1 MIKLK
6 IKDIEKKVF
15 FKVKKYYKA
24 IGLDT
29 ASRTGYCKMITDAEY
44 VYLDYGFIEIK
55 SDDVEFKYNEMIPIF
70 NSVIEKDFS
79 VVVEDTFLKYFK
91 LGVANVKGF
100 KLITRI
106 GAIAY
111 TIAKLK
117 GCEASFCMAT
127 EARHKID
134 IKGNAKKV
142 EVMKSLKDMFGI
154 NIDDNDIADAIVL
167 AFGSV
172 LI

>member
-15 FKVKKYYKA
+15 FKVKKNYKTA
-24 IGLDT
+24 GFDT
-29 ASRTGYCKMITDAEY
+29 ASRTGWAKVITDDENL
-44 VYLDYGFIEIK
+44 YLDYGFVEIK
-55 SDDVEFKYNEMIPIF
+55 SSDVEFKYNEIIPIF
-70 NSVIEKDFS
+70 NDLIEKDYE

-91 LGVANVKGF
+91 PGVANVKGF

-111 TIAKLK
+111 TLAKLK
-117 GCEASFCMAT
+117 GCKASFCMAT
-127 EARHKID
+127 EARHKIEV
-134 IKGNAKKV
+134 KGNAKKV
-142 EVMKSLKDMFGI
+142 EVMKSLKNMFDI

-167 AFGSV
+167 ALGAV
-172 LI
+172 LV